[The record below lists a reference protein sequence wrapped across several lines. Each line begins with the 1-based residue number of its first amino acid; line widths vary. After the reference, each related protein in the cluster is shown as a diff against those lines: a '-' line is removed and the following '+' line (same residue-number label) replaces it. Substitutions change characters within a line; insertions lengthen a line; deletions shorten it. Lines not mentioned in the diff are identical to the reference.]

1 MVWRIGVEYVY
12 YVLLSYGF
20 CFSLKS
26 PSSFSSTQSF
36 KHFVYKTVCTTL
48 VNTYEVEISYTWT
61 LVMTAVPVTG
71 RSTLLLTFVVNVH
84 H

>member
-1 MVWRIGVEYVY
+1 M
-12 YVLLSYGF
+12 
-20 CFSLKS
+20 
-26 PSSFSSTQSF
+26 
-36 KHFVYKTVCTTL
+36 CTTL
-48 VNTYEVEISYTWT
+48 VNTYEVEVSYTWT